1 MTNAVTIKK
10 ATAQA
15 AMEVLKAMIVLVNE
29 EYRRQAMITGH
40 CNTSKT
46 IRPQTRGFTKKGS
59 V

>member
-1 MTNAVTIKK
+1 MTNAVTVKK

-46 IRPQTRGFTKKGS
+46 IQPQTRGFTKKGH